1 MPRTFAADVRGKF
14 QLRLGFVAANVHLC
28 ERLLEQTNEH
38 DQYWEIYTWK
48 FVLNDVIFK
57 TLFKTLVR
65 QH

>member
-28 ERLLEQTNEH
+28 ERLLEQTTEH
-38 DQYWEIYTWK
+38 AQDWAIYTWK

-57 TLFKTLVR
+57 TLFKTLVC
-65 QH
+65 QV